1 MIERHFWTMV
11 AAATVATLKPFR
23 ATVEQMPH
31 GPRYVCRWYDDAP
44 AHASA
49 AHTTTA
55 ASTRSTAA
63 WGFAAC
69 AATNANSIDFTWQ
82 VRVCRR
88 ITPAKRGPKA

>member
-1 MIERHFWTMV
+1 MTEHVFWRLV
-11 AAATVATLKPFR
+11 AALTIVVWAAFACAVAAHAGNPRAAIDQVEKSVKPLTPFR

-44 AHASA
+44 
-49 AHTTTA
+49 
-55 ASTRSTAA
+55 
-63 WGFAAC
+63 
-69 AATNANSIDFTWQ
+69 NANSIDFTWQ